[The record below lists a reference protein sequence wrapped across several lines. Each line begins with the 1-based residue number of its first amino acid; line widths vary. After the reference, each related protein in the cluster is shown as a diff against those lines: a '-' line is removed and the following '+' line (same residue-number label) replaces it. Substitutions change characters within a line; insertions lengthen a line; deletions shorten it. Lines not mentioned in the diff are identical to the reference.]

1 MTDAFQEWD
10 TIKEMKMVGAIF
22 TAMDIFLGGVG
33 IVTLGLGAVGII
45 NIMLVS
51 VTERTSEIGLRKAL
65 GATKNSILR
74 QFFWEGLLLT
84 AVSGAIGI
92 ARIGGA
98 DGRAAGAAYGQDAGL
113 GSATAG
119 AMVGGAGHGNPDPER
134 NCRRTVSGEQGGADG
149 SGGSVAERLE
159 QAARSWSGARML
171 KDILGQAWEA
181 MVYNRRRTAITMIG
195 MAWGIATVVLLLA
208 YGAGFSRAI
217 EAIFAEWGTNIIGVF
232 PGRTSEQAGG
242 EKSGAQV
249 RFTEDDV
256 DRIIASVPGINHISP
271 AVYKDVTV
279 QNDLHSYTW
288 TVNGVMPVFQDIWK
302 LDTDA
307 GRFFNGLEE
316 QQRAHVCVIGS
327 ESKTKLFSGAWAV
340 GQTIRLNGVL
350 FTIVGVLSP
359 KMQEGEDSD
368 RNRQIYVPF
377 STMSDLADTKYL
389 GGIWFNYQGNYM
401 LTEQNMR
408 DVLGAAHH
416 FVPADHNAIYVAN
429 LMTELHQFSI
439 LSLALQVLLSLV
451 GALTLGIAGIG
462 LMNIMLVAVQQRTR
476 EIGVEKALG
485 ARKRH
490 ILAQFL
496 SEAMVIT
503 GIGGVGG
510 IGLAYMVSLLVGRIP
525 FYSELAL
532 HAQDADI
539 QLLISPA
546 SVVVATTILIV
557 TGLVSGMIPAIRAAN
572 LDPIEALRYE

>member
-1 MTDAFQEWD
+1 
-10 TIKEMKMVGAIF
+10 
-22 TAMDIFLGGVG
+22 
-33 IVTLGLGAVGII
+33 
-45 NIMLVS
+45 
-51 VTERTSEIGLRKAL
+51 
-65 GATKNSILR
+65 
-74 QFFWEGLLLT
+74 
-84 AVSGAIGI
+84 
-92 ARIGGA
+92 
-98 DGRAAGAAYGQDAGL
+98 
-113 GSATAG
+113 
-119 AMVGGAGHGNPDPER
+119 
-134 NCRRTVSGEQGGADG
+134 
-149 SGGSVAERLE
+149 
-159 QAARSWSGARML
+159 ML

-181 MVYNRRRTAITMIG
+181 MIYNRRRTAITMIG

-242 EKSGAQV
+242 EKSGVKVQ
-249 RFTEDDV
+249 FTLDDV
-256 DRIIASVPGINHISP
+256 DRIIATVPGINHISP

-279 QNDLHSYTW
+279 QNDLHTYTW
-288 TVNGVMPVFQDIWK
+288 TANGVMPVFQDIWK

-307 GRFFNGLEE
+307 GRFFNGQEQ

-327 ESKTKLFSGAWAV
+327 ESKTKLFSGGWAL
-340 GQTIRLNGVL
+340 GQTIRLNGVV
-350 FTIVGVLSP
+350 FTIIGVLSP

-389 GGIWFNYQGNYM
+389 GGIWYNYQGNYM

-408 DVLGAAHH
+408 NVLGTAHH
-416 FVPADHNAIYVAN
+416 FRPSDHNAIYVAN

-485 ARKRH
+485 AQRRH
-490 ILAQFL
+490 ILTQFL
-496 SEAMVIT
+496 AEAMVIT
-503 GIGGVGG
+503 GVGGVGG
-510 IGLAYMVSLLVGRIP
+510 IGLAYLVSLLVGRIP
-525 FYSELAL
+525 FYSELASN
-532 HAQDADI
+532 AQAADI
-539 QLLISPA
+539 QLLISPT
-546 SVVVATTILIV
+546 SVIVATTILIV